1 VSSPEHR
8 PLLDDIEAAFKKLG
22 WSYERLDG
30 QDEHG
35 GSLLLNLPEADC
47 LVELFGDGR
56 LACQFGVDMEEMRSL
71 LTGDQTEDMADDELV
86 RVARYHLKPI
96 VDRYR
101 AALLREGLEE
111 TAEATS
117 DHYAIVFQTVLDL
130 SSPQQV
136 AHKVARCLLAL
147 EEPAR

>member
-1 VSSPEHR
+1 MSSPENR

-22 WSYERLDG
+22 WSYERLTG
-30 QDEHG
+30 EGEHG

-56 LACQFGVDMEEMRSL
+56 LACQFGVDMEEMRNL

-86 RVARYHLKPI
+86 RVARYHLKAV

-111 TAEATS
+111 TAEATP

-147 EEPAR
+147 EGPAR

>member
-1 VSSPEHR
+1 VSGTEQR
-8 PLLDDIEAAFKKLG
+8 PLLDGVEAAFKKSG

-30 QDEHG
+30 PGG

-56 LACQFGVDMEEMRSL
+56 LACQFGVDMEEMRNL

-111 TAEATS
+111 GVDATS
-117 DHYAIVFQTVLDL
+117 DHYAIVFQAVLDL

-147 EEPAR
+147 EEPAP